1 MNDDDKRLAAWCA
14 LFCILGAFVFVL
26 FTLLVTPARAMT
38 TVDIDGQQHVVLDP
52 EDQRVLVLAIKG
64 KDAEIATLRS
74 ELARVKK
81 GCPQT

>member
-26 FTLLVTPARAMT
+26 FTILVAPARAA
-38 TVDIDGQQHVVLDP
+38 VVVEIDGQPHVVLDP
-52 EDQRVLVLAIKG
+52 EDQRVLMLAIKG

-74 ELARVKK
+74 ELSRVKK